1 MPEPKTV
8 LYEVRDGAAWII
20 LNRPEARNAL
30 SAQLVNELFAHL
42 QTANADDAVRCIVIT
57 GNGKAF
63 CAGADLKSPP

>member
-30 SAQLVNELFAHL
+30 SAQLVN
-42 QTANADDAVRCIVIT
+42 
-57 GNGKAF
+57 
-63 CAGADLKSPP
+63 